1 MSNLELIESSARF
14 RTVLDQINMVEPV
27 ESAVLI
33 QSEKGT
39 GKEVI
44 AQAIHGAGPRRQKRI
59 ARIMSASGSR
69 DSEKIVSN

>member
-44 AQAIHGAGPRRQKRI
+44 AQAIHRGGPRRHKRF
-59 ARIMSASGSR
+59 AQHTSASGSR
-69 DSEKIVSN
+69 DNKTVVSV